1 MATALNRGKIKNH
14 LQDFT
19 LQALFIEELGWDHG
33 GEDLDVPVAGKTFS
47 LPAIAQKRGMVV
59 YQYRADSVDAFPDHP
74 TRQKIE
80 RVVTKTVHEHLIIY
94 ATHDNDAQVWQWI
107 KREPGQSDRSRQHIH
122 HQNHSGEALIQKLEQ
137 LVFTLDEEADLTI
150 VDVSGRVR
158 AAFDVE
164 KVTKRFYDRFK
175 KEHGA
180 FPSFI
185 DGITAAAD
193 REWYASL
200 MLNRMM
206 FIYFI
211 QKRGFLDG
219 DVDYL
224 RNRLR
229 RLQAQHGRDRFQTFY
244 RLFLLRLFHEG
255 LSRPAAELA
264 NLLGRVPYLNGGLF
278 EVHDLERDNPDIHI
292 PDEAFSQIFD
302 FFDAYQWHLDDR
314 PLRNDNEINPD
325 VLGYIF
331 EKYVNQKQMGAYYT
345 KEDITGY
352 ISRNTILPFLFDRA
366 QKECAIAF
374 KPGGGVWRLLP
385 DEPDR
390 YVYPAVRH
398 GITYDIHKGK
408 TLADKRELPQEI
420 AAGLQDVS
428 QRGGWNQTAPPDYA
442 LPTETWREHVARR
455 QRYEEV
461 HAKLAGGEV
470 TSINDLITY
479 NLDIETFAQDVMTG
493 SEGPELVRAF
503 WKAMSQVSVLDPTCG
518 SGAFLFAA
526 LNILEPLYTAC
537 LEVMRGF
544 LDDLERSQRKHGPER
559 LRDFRKVLRQ
569 VDEHASERYFILKS
583 IIIDNLYG
591 VDIMEEAV
599 EICKLRLFLKL
610 VAELERYEQIEPLP
624 DIDFNI
630 RAGNTLVGFTT
641 LKEIQDAFAAT
652 PEGQQRMLYA
662 EDATKLRRIEEDA
675 AIADRAFGKFRDM
688 QTEHGMDAGEF
699 TDAKRELR
707 NRLNDLREELDRYLA
722 GEYGVEADDERAY
735 GQWRESHQPF
745 HWFAEFYGIM
755 CSGGFDVI
763 IGNPPY
769 LATSKVRKSYT
780 LRSYDTQS
788 CSDIYACVTERSE
801 GLLRKDGRVGMIVPL
816 SLGFSSDFD
825 ICRRLLLSR
834 YRHNWFSSFGRIPS
848 ALFNFDVRV
857 RNIVHLSHRGGGDAN
872 SATYTTRLHRWFEKA
887 RPVLFSTLEYVP
899 FHPPLW
905 KYRIPK
911 LNSHPLASAFETAL
925 QRNKILQHVLSKKP
939 TKHVLHYKQT
949 AYNWLAFSP
958 EVPPATLNGRPVPQ
972 TMTGSIYFLDA
983 TTHDLGMLIANGK
996 LMLIFWLA
1004 VGDDFHVTRWN
1015 VEEFPFDFD
1024 RLSEETIKAIRR
1036 EKHRLEKAME
1046 AALQFKL
1053 NAGRRVGNYNLAKC
1067 RDVTD
1072 KVDILFAKSFG
1083 FEEVMEDIDLYYTQT
1098 IKTDF
1103 DL

>member
-1 MATALNRGKIKNH
+1 MATALDRGKIKNH